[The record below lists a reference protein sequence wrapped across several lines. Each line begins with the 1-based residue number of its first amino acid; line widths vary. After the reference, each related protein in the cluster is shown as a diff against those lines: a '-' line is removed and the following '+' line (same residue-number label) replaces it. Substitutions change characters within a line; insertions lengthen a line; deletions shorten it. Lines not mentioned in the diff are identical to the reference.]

1 MAPPTSGLPPTMR
14 PLLLGSAAVL
24 MVVGAVLSLTGSL
37 LPGGVLIAA
46 GVMEVPIAFFLTRE
60 R

>member
-1 MAPPTSGLPPTMR
+1 MTRPARGLPPAMR

-24 MVVGAVLSLTGSL
+24 MVMGAILSLTGSL
-37 LPGGVLIAA
+37 LPGGVVIAA